1 MRPPVLLLT
10 CEHGG
15 AEVPTRYAELFSSPS
30 AQRSLRSHRGCDLG
44 ALSLARALQRS
55 LGAPLYA
62 STVTRLLVDLN
73 RSVGHPRLF
82 SELSKKLSAAERAA
96 VLDEHYF
103 PHRDAV
109 EAWID
114 GRVRKGARV
123 VHVGVH
129 SFAPRMDGRLRTA
142 DVGLLYDPS
151 RATERAFCQT
161 WKDALGEIDPD
172 LRVRRNYP
180 YLGKADGFVTYLRR
194 IFDQSRYLGI
204 ELEMNQSFLA
214 TPHGKRRAAGTIS
227 SSLRAITNSAK
238 ARPSQRRS
246 SQLERR

>member
-1 MRPPVLLLT
+1 MKRPVLLLT

-15 AEVPTRYAELFSSPS
+15 AHVPPRYGELFSSPS
-30 AQRSLRSHRGCDLG
+30 AQRLLRSHRGCDLG

-62 STVTRLLVDLN
+62 STLTRLLVDLN

-82 SELSKKLSAAERAA
+82 SEFSKKLSAAERAA
-96 VLDEHYF
+96 LLDEHYF
-103 PHRDAV
+103 PHRDSV
-109 EAWID
+109 ETWID
-114 GRVRKGARV
+114 GRVRSGRQV

-151 RATERAFCQT
+151 RATERSFCEM
-161 WKDALGEIDPD
+161 WKDALGEVDPD

-180 YLGKADGFVTYLRR
+180 YLGKNDGFVTYLRR

-204 ELEMNQSFLA
+204 ELEMNQSLLA
-214 TPHGKRRAAGTIS
+214 TSHGKRRAAEAIS
-227 SSLRAITNSAK
+227 SSLGATMVSVRGS
-238 ARPSQRRS
+238 
-246 SQLERR
+246 